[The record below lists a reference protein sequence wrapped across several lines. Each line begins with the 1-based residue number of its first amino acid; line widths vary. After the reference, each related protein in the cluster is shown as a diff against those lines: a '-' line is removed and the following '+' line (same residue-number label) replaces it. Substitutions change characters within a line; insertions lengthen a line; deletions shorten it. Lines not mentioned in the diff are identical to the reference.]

1 MRLEEIINKHR
12 ENLNDTDMVIWKY
25 ILNHRSEARH
35 ISIHELARDC
45 AVSSTT
51 IVRFAQKL
59 GFDGFGE
66 LKAVLK
72 METAE
77 QSDYSADVLNDLGKF
92 YRQIWDKLS
101 TSNYDDASRL
111 IHESNRVFAF
121 ASGVVQQNVVEELK
135 RLFFY
140 DGVLIYSV
148 QGRVELETILRT
160 LTPDDVFIFVSLSG
174 ETTMAVEAAREL
186 KLRDIP
192 IISITQLHD
201 NTLASLS
208 TANMYV
214 SPAQFQ
220 IYDADEE
227 RAPYKSMMPYFVLIE
242 IWYIKYRLYLQK
254 LKEKTNKTPKTE

>member
-1 MRLEEIINKHR
+1 M
-12 ENLNDTDMVIWKY
+12 
-25 ILNHRSEARH
+25 
-35 ISIHELARDC
+35 
-45 AVSSTT
+45 
-51 IVRFAQKL
+51 
-59 GFDGFGE
+59 
-66 LKAVLK
+66 
-72 METAE
+72 
-77 QSDYSADVLNDLGKF
+77 
-92 YRQIWDKLS
+92 
-101 TSNYDDASRL
+101 
-111 IHESNRVFAF
+111 
-121 ASGVVQQNVVEELK
+121 
-135 RLFFY
+135 
-140 DGVLIYSV
+140 

-174 ETTMAVEAAREL
+174 ETTLAVEAAREL